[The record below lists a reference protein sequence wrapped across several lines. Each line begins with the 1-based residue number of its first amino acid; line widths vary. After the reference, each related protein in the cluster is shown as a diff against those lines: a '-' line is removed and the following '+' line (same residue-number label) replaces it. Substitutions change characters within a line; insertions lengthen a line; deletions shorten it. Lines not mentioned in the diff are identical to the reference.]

1 MEGKYS
7 IQWFEGESDVSS
19 TSIESVCTYDEEEEN
34 NDNEYE
40 SDSETI
46 FCQWWRWKI
55 MFQLSSKTQTTLKVF
70 VSHSVLYES
79 YKVSMTMYEITLYI
93 FMF

>member
-1 MEGKYS
+1 
-7 IQWFEGESDVSS
+7 
-19 TSIESVCTYDEEEEN
+19 
-34 NDNEYE
+34 
-40 SDSETI
+40 
-46 FCQWWRWKI
+46 